1 MDQHSPVS
9 ASGGKGRQGGGCP
22 EGGEEE
28 KETEIKRVVVD
39 ILEGSSPS
47 GTLISEVVL
56 ESLEPHFL
64 SSLGFQSTDTMSPHE
79 SLAWLP
85 CYGGLHPFLNC
96 SQNKPLLP
104 PTASYHEFGHG
115 KKKRKLASSAKT
127 SF

>member
-28 KETEIKRVVVD
+28 KKKEKKRVVVD
-39 ILEGSSPS
+39 VLEGSSPS

-64 SSLGFQSTDTMSPHE
+64 SSHDFQSTDTMSPYG
-79 SLAWLP
+79 SLLWWI
-85 CYGGLHPFLNC
+85 
-96 SQNKPLLP
+96 
-104 PTASYHEFGHG
+104 ASFP
-115 KKKRKLASSAKT
+115 KL
-127 SF
+127 